1 MLDRQGLTGS
11 EGGSAESISLISDQD
26 GISVLFRSIP
36 VAVMVSD
43 SSTGMVI
50 EMNDACLDLFGTT
63 RAEVLGRTLVEA
75 GLSFVVDMGRQGR
88 SLKSAEATVG
98 DSAGARVT
106 CRLYT
111 ASAVIDK
118 VRVVVSVLLDSQ
130 MEKSIRGFNRS
141 DRAPAGME
149 RRSAGARKPLA
160 LLLLLKGAEK
170 GSTSEML
177 QLLGFDVVSESTP
190 KLLLELT
197 PLGRNTALVV
207 VDSPSGQDEADS
219 CLEQMATSLPQ
230 SRKVVIVDP
239 GTDIG
244 SVGRGA
250 VLLRKPVSIND
261 LADSA
266 R

>member
-1 MLDRQGLTGS
+1 MLERQIRTDTD
-11 EGGSAESISLISDQD
+11 GGPAGSISLIPDQD

-43 SSTGMVI
+43 SSTGTVI

-63 RAEVLGRTLVEA
+63 REEVRGRTLVEA
-75 GLSFVVDMGRQGR
+75 GLSFVVDMGRQGC
-88 SLKSAEATVG
+88 SHKSAEATVG

-111 ASAVIDK
+111 ASVVIDK
-118 VRVVVSVLLDSQ
+118 ARVVVSVLLDSQ
-130 MEKSIRGFNRS
+130 MEKSARGFRRT

-149 RRSAGARKPLA
+149 KRSTGARKPLA

-190 KLLLELT
+190 KLLMELA

-207 VDSPSGQDEADS
+207 VDSPAGQEEVDS
-219 CLEQMATSLPQ
+219 CLEYMAASLPD
-230 SRKVVIVDP
+230 SRMVVIADP
-239 GTDIG
+239 GTDIR
-244 SVGRGA
+244 SAERGA